1 MPYAEIAAHLKTW
14 SPFLLGGFG
23 MNILVSAVAMAVGTA
38 IGWALALLRVSHNAS
53 GVRFS
58 LWTTEFSR
66 SVPTIVFQFYLV
78 FILPNEIVIP
88 STAVVLNFP
97 AWLKA
102 SLALAI
108 AVVGFTSDNIT
119 IAMEEWKRGHR
130 AAAFLFIPSWTSYAL
145 IIVMASSTASII
157 GVDELLSRCNTVISA
172 TGNTKLLFPIYL
184 YACLFFFG
192 FCFPLT
198 LVMKRVSKLLAS
210 KLAPNPAASSGEQRE
225 AAKAA

>member
-1 MPYAEIAAHLKTW
+1 MPYAEIDTALKTW

-23 MNILVSAVAMAVGTA
+23 MNILVSVVAMAIGTA

-78 FILPNEIVIP
+78 VILPNEIVIS
-88 STAVVLNFP
+88 STAVLEFP

-102 SLALAI
+102 SLALAV

-119 IAMEEWKRGHR
+119 IAMEEWKRGNR

-172 TGNTKLLFPIYL
+172 TDNTKLLLPIYL

-198 LVMKRVSKLLAS
+198 LVMKRVSQLLVS
-210 KLAPNPAASSGEQRE
+210 KLAPNPVANSGEQRE